1 MKFAFSTLQQY
12 LQTNASVSEICEK
25 LTNIGLE
32 IESFEDK
39 AQSLQSFTVAQIL
52 EAKPHENSN
61 KLKICQVQTID
72 SEKPLQIICG
82 AANAR
87 SGIKVAYAKIG
98 SVIPVNQMVIKKAK
112 IAGVESNGMLCSTS
126 ELGLKGDDAGI
137 IEIDEKFQIG
147 DKISDIFG
155 CNEQI
160 IEINVTPNRG
170 DCLGVYGIARDLAAS
185 GIGNLKKLEIAEKEA
200 EFDFPLIIENN
211 AKEACSYAAF
221 RAIKNV
227 KNCESPAWLKEKLE
241 NVGLN
246 SISAIV
252 DVTNYVM
259 HVLNRPMHAYDASK
273 IDGEIN
279 IRFAKKGEKFT
290 SLKDV
295 EYALDEKILTI
306 SDAKNILGIAGIIGS
321 KDSGCSMD
329 AVDIILESAFFAPQN
344 ISYAGRKLNI
354 LSDARYRFER
364 GTDEASC
371 LDGINLATT
380 LILEICGGNLSETK
394 IIGQKSELRKINF
407 DVNKIKKLIG
417 VEIPKEKVKEI
428 FTNLGF
434 AVDENFTV
442 TIPSHRSDIK
452 ESHDLVEEAIRLFGY
467 DKILPKK
474 LENINSLAKNR
485 VSTINKARLTLA
497 NQGLI
502 ETINWSFIDE
512 NLLKLFD
519 EINENLFIKNPIS
532 SEMNHMRTS
541 LTIGLIQSY
550 KKNYLR
556 QNSNL
561 GIFEIGNVFAFED
574 EKIVQKQ
581 MISALRAGKNQEQ
594 SHYNEQRDF
603 DIFDVKQDF
612 AKLVEGFGLN
622 FDNLQIETANA
633 PKYYHPHRFARLK
646 LGKNIIG
653 YFGEIHPKI
662 AKEFDVKTRLN
673 LFEVFVDA
681 LPNSQK
687 NKNKPYAVNDFQAV
701 ERDFAFLSD
710 ENLAVGDL
718 INAVLKVDKNLIKE
732 VGVFDIFS
740 GKNIEAGKK
749 SIAIR
754 VKIQAEKTL
763 TSEEIDELSNKIIE
777 AARSKGAVIRS

>member
-12 LQTNASVSEICEK
+12 LQTNASANEICEK
-25 LTNIGLE
+25 LTSIGLE
-32 IESFEDK
+32 VENFEDK
-39 AQSLQSFTVAQIL
+39 ARDLKDFTVAKIID
-52 EAKPHENSN
+52 AKPHENSN

-72 SEKPLQIICG
+72 SDAPLQIICG

-87 SGIKVAYAKIG
+87 SGLKVAYAKIG
-98 SVIPVNQMVIKKAK
+98 SVIPANQMVIKKAK
-112 IAGVESNGMLCSTS
+112 IAGAESNGMLCSTS

-155 CNEQI
+155 VNEQI

-185 GIGNLKKLEIAEKEA
+185 GAGVLKKLEIAEKKA
-200 EFDFPLIIENN
+200 EFDFPLAIENN
-211 AKEACSYAAF
+211 AKEACNYAVF

-227 KNCESPAWLKEKLE
+227 KNCSSPAWLKEKLE
-241 NVGLN
+241 SVGIN

-252 DVTNYVM
+252 DATNYVM

-273 IDGEIN
+273 IQGKID
-279 IRFAKKGEKFT
+279 IRFAKKDEKFT
-290 SLKDV
+290 SLKDA
-295 EYALDEKILTI
+295 EYVLDEKILTI
-306 SDAKNILGIAGIIGS
+306 CDAKNILGIAGVIGS
-321 KDSGCSMD
+321 KDSGCSMET
-329 AVDIILESAFFAPQN
+329 VNIILESAFFTPQN

-364 GTDEASC
+364 GVDEASC
-371 LDGINLATT
+371 LDGINLATN
-380 LILEICGGNLSETK
+380 LILEICGGNPSEIK

-407 DVNKIKKLIG
+407 DVAKIKKLIG
-417 VEIPKEKVKEI
+417 VEIPQEKVKEI
-428 FTNLGF
+428 FSNLGF
-434 AVDENFTV
+434 IVDENFTI

-452 ESHDLVEEAIRLFGY
+452 ESHDLIEEAIRLFGY
-467 DKILPKK
+467 DKILPEK
-474 LENINSLAKNR
+474 LENINSLSKNKI
-485 VSTINKARLTLA
+485 STINKARLTLA
-497 NQGLI
+497 NQGLV
-502 ETINWSFIDE
+502 ETINWSFVDE

-519 EINENLFIKNPIS
+519 ETNENLLIKNPIS
-532 SEMNHMRTS
+532 SEMNHMRS
-541 LTIGLIQSY
+541 ALNLGLIQSY

-556 QNSNL
+556 GNVNL
-561 GIFEIGNVFAFED
+561 AIFEIGNVFAFEG
-574 EKIVQKQ
+574 EKIMQKQ
-581 MISALRAGKNQEQ
+581 MIAGLRAGKNQEQ
-594 SHYNEQRDF
+594 SHYGEQRDF

-612 AKLVEGFGLN
+612 TKLTESFGLN
-622 FDNLQIETANA
+622 FDNLQIDVAN
-633 PKYYHPHRFARLK
+633 PLKYYHPHRFARLK

-662 AKEFDVKTRLN
+662 SKEFDVKTRLN

-687 NKNKPYAVNDFQAV
+687 NKNKPYAPNDFQIV

-718 INAVLKVDKNLIKE
+718 ISAVLKVDKNLIKE
-732 VGVFDIFS
+732 VSIFDIFS
-740 GKNIEAGKK
+740 GKNIEDNKK

-754 VKIQAEKTL
+754 VKIQGEKTL
-763 TSEEIDELSNKIIE
+763 TSQEIDELSAKIIE
-777 AARSKGAVIRS
+777 AAKLKNAVIRS